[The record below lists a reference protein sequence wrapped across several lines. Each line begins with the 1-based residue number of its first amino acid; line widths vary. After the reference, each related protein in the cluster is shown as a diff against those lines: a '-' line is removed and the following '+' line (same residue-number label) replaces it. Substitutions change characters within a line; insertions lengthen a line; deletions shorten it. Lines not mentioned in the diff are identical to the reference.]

1 MKLIKHVI
9 ILAAGRGMRLMPLTK
24 KIPKALVKLHNQS
37 LILRGIKK
45 IRNYAKNIHIT
56 VGYRGSMIAEH
67 VIKNKVNSVINTDGK
82 GNCWWVFNFPFNLL
96 NEPIL
101 VLTCDNI
108 TSIDF
113 LKIFADYKKKNNPP
127 CMLIPVKPILG
138 LEGDYI
144 HRENSFVKKLSR
156 IKKSDI
162 YCSGIQILNPKKV
175 NNLMKE
181 KKDFKELWKSL
192 IKIKKLVVSDIVPKK
207 WFTIDRVE
215 QLNFFNKKFKYV

>member
-1 MKLIKHVI
+1 
-9 ILAAGRGMRLMPLTK
+9 MRLMPLTK

-113 LKIFADYKKKNNPP
+113 LKIFADYKKKKQSTMYVNP
-127 CMLIPVKPILG
+127 CKT
-138 LEGDYI
+138 D
-144 HRENSFVKKLSR
+144 F
-156 IKKSDI
+156 
-162 YCSGIQILNPKKV
+162 GIG
-175 NNLMKE
+175 
-181 KKDFKELWKSL
+181 
-192 IKIKKLVVSDIVPKK
+192 
-207 WFTIDRVE
+207 R
-215 QLNFFNKKFKYV
+215 

>member
-45 IRNYAKNIHIT
+45 IRNYTKNIHIT

-82 GNCWWVFNFPFNLL
+82 GNCWWIFNFPFNLL

-113 LKIFADYKKKNNPP
+113 QKIFTDYKKKNNPP

-144 HRENSFVKKLSR
+144 HRENNFVKKLSR
-156 IKKSDI
+156 IKKSEI
-162 YCSGIQILNPKKV
+162 YCSGIQILNPKKI

-181 KKDFKELWKSL
+181 KKDFKEVWKSL
-192 IKIKKLVVSDIVPKK
+192 IKKKKLVVSDIVPKK